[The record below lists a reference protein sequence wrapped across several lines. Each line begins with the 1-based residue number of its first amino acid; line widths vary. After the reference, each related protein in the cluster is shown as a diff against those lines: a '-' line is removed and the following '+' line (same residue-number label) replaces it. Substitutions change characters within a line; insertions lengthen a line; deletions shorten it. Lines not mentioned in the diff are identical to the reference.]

1 VAETYKAKRMSV
13 SYDVAA
19 IGNAIV
25 DVIAPAD
32 DAFLRANALDK
43 GAMMLI
49 DEARASELYARM
61 AAGIE
66 ASGGSAGNTVAGVA
80 SLGGRAAYIGKV
92 AKDQLGE
99 VFIHDTRSHGVHFQT
114 PQLNSGAATGRS
126 LINVTPDGERT
137 MCTFLGASTELT
149 AADVDAAVIEGAAI
163 VYLEGYLF
171 DPPEARRAFAKAAG
185 LARAS
190 GRTLAITLSDAF
202 VVERHR
208 AALLA
213 FIEAEV
219 DLVFANEVELTALFE
234 TADFDAATRAIR
246 GIARIAAVTRS
257 QKGSVVVTADGSEA
271 VEAFPVDKLVD
282 TTGAGDQYAAGFM
295 LALARGRPL
304 ADCARLG
311 GLAAAEVISHYGPRP
326 QVSLAELAA
335 AHGLA

>member
-1 VAETYKAKRMSV
+1 MSA
-13 SYDVAA
+13 SYEVAA

-32 DAFLRANALDK
+32 DAFLAANGLAK

-49 DEARASELYARM
+49 DEPRAHELYGKM
-61 AAGIE
+61 AAGME
-66 ASGGSAGNTVAGVA
+66 TSGGSAGNTVAGVA
-80 SLGGRAAYIGKV
+80 SLGGRAAYVGKV

-99 VFIHDTRSHGVHFQT
+99 VFIHDTRSLGVHFDT
-114 PQLNSGAATGRS
+114 RQLNSGAATGRS

-137 MCTFLGASTELT
+137 MCTFLGASNQLT
-149 AADVDAAVIEGAAI
+149 AADVDPAVIEGASI

-171 DPPEARRAFAKAAG
+171 DPPEARRAFAKASG

-202 VVERHR
+202 VVDRHR
-208 AALLA
+208 AALLQ
-213 FIEAEV
+213 FIETEV
-219 DLVFANEVELTALFE
+219 DLVFANEVEITSLFE
-234 TADFDAATRAIR
+234 TSDFDAATRAIR
-246 GIARIAAVTRS
+246 KIAKLAAVTRS
-257 QKGSVVVTADGSEA
+257 EKGSVVVTHDDSIA
-271 VEAFPVDKLVD
+271 VEAFPVDKVVD

-295 LALARGRPL
+295 LALARGRSL
-304 ADCARLG
+304 DVCARLG

>member
-1 VAETYKAKRMSV
+1 MSA

-32 DAFLRANALDK
+32 DAFLGVNALVK
-43 GAMMLI
+43 GSMMLI
-49 DEARASELYARM
+49 DEPRAHELYGRM

-66 ASGGSAGNTVAGVA
+66 TSGGSAGNTVAGVA
-80 SLGGRAAYIGKV
+80 SLGGRAAYVGKV

-99 VFIHDTRSHGVHFQT
+99 VFIHDTRSLGVHFQT
-114 PQLNSGAATGRS
+114 PQLNSGAATGRC

-137 MCTFLGASTELT
+137 MCTFLGASNQLT
-149 AADVDAAVIEGAAI
+149 ATDVDAAVIEGASI

-190 GRTLAITLSDAF
+190 GRTLAITLSDSF

-208 AALLA
+208 EALLQ
-213 FIEAEV
+213 FIETEV
-219 DLVFANEVELTALFE
+219 DLVFANEAEITSLFQ

-246 GIARIAAVTRS
+246 GIAKMAAVTRS
-257 QKGSVVVTADGSEA
+257 EKGSVVVTADQDVA
-271 VEAFPVDKLVD
+271 VAAFPVERVIDS
-282 TTGAGDQYAAGFM
+282 TGAGDQYAAGFM

-304 ADCARLG
+304 EVCAKLG